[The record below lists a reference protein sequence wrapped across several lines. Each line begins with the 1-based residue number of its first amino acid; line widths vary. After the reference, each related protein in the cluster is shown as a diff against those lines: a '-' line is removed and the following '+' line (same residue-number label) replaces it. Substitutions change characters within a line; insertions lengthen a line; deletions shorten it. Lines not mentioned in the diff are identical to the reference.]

1 MGSILESTDIKNK
14 LIDLS
19 GVVVKPGEN
28 PYNALIEACRDDPK
42 RQAEVQALYAAH
54 RTRRNAQQK
63 EKFLDADFKELIIDP
78 YLLRLEH
85 SHVEPGFKDTRNCM
99 TFWGRPPIHVLEL
112 AGVIQQKLKEVAPS
126 ELNSEYQR
134 DAKTAVEDIWL
145 MPQHR
150 KLAFSRTPEEIEQ
163 IKETLKP
170 AIPTIA
176 SYTYRHRARLV
187 KPMISY
193 DLSAFALSFLPA
205 AGEPVVSPAPAAP
218 DSAAVLKQGDRY
230 SYHHLRRD
238 MWDQAKE
245 AGITIDSR
253 YVVPSAH
260 ITLGRYL
267 THEDHA
273 TPEQRKQWVDAID
286 NVNEWLEREVWGKAD
301 SKVIGEWVVGQE
313 KGIDVR
319 VGTLWYG
326 GGRTVLLGEGRN
338 AGSGSCST
346 HVEITGVVS
355 TNCAYLGSMLI
366 AAKMTIQ
373 QDAFI
378 QSDGDVAQSTG
389 TDYDLEGAERLS

>member
-19 GVVVKPGEN
+19 GVVV
-28 PYNALIEACRDDPK
+28 
-42 RQAEVQALYAAH
+42 EVQALYAAH

-85 SHVEPGFKDTRNCM
+85 SHVEPGFKDVRNCM

-126 ELNSEYQR
+126 ELNSEYQC
-134 DAKTAVEDIWL
+134 DAKTADEGAIRTVLLINELRDKWNIWL

-150 KLAFSRTPEEIEQ
+150 MHITTLELAFSRTPDEIEQ

-238 MWDQAKE
+238 MWEQAKE
-245 AGITIDSR
+245 AGITVDSR

-273 TPEQRKQWVDAID
+273 TPEQRKKWVDAID

-319 VGTLWYG
+319 VGTLW
-326 GGRTVLLGEGRN
+326 
-338 AGSGSCST
+338 
-346 HVEITGVVS
+346 
-355 TNCAYLGSMLI
+355 
-366 AAKMTIQ
+366 
-373 QDAFI
+373 
-378 QSDGDVAQSTG
+378 
-389 TDYDLEGAERLS
+389 